1 VGIKPSDEAD
11 LEFFFRRRGAFERS
25 TSGPM
30 FDRARMFTKDSAGKT
45 VPAYQPNWHW
55 LPDGEDQMIEVHDDT
70 EGESGYTPEIEAYE
84 RFGRLSRIL
93 QEVSRRDMLL
103 YGVLQA
109 YYGDRG
115 NRWRESSKDRW
126 DEDGKIE
133 RKGYGPGAIA
143 SLYICTERGPK
154 FLTTVQK
161 ALNKGRPTEE
171 HRQHDDLLDVVLI
184 QQATQPDQATREKLG
199 RIRTEAEEL
208 LLQARSA
215 YLTEAARLSR
225 RSKGGAT

>member
-1 VGIKPSDEAD
+1 
-11 LEFFFRRRGAFERS
+11 
-25 TSGPM
+25 
-30 FDRARMFTKDSAGKT
+30 
-45 VPAYQPNWHW
+45 
-55 LPDGEDQMIEVHDDT
+55 
-70 EGESGYTPEIEAYE
+70 
-84 RFGRLSRIL
+84 
-93 QEVSRRDMLL
+93 MLL

-115 NRWRESSKDRW
+115 NRWREASKDRW

-133 RKGYGPGAIA
+133 RRGYGPGAIA

-161 ALNKGRPTEE
+161 ALNKNRPTEE
-171 HRQHDDLLDVVLI
+171 HRQHDDLLDIVLI
-184 QQATQPDQATREKLG
+184 QQATQPDQATRDKLG

-225 RSKGGAT
+225 RAKGGAT